1 MLDVAIIGGGIVGCA
16 VAYELTKYQ
25 VKAALFEKENDLA
38 IGATKANSA
47 IIHAGYD
54 PKPGS
59 LLAKLNVQGNQ
70 MAKELAKK
78 LAVPFREC
86 GSLVLAFSEEDKQTI
101 KHLYQ
106 QGVANGVPNLQILT
120 GEETKQL
127 EPNLSNQV
135 IGALYAPTA
144 GIINPWEY
152 ALALAEV
159 AVLNDLSLHLD
170 TEIQDVSKQSNG
182 FVLKTNRGEFK
193 TNYVINAAGLYA
205 DKLHNMVAKP
215 SFRILPNRGEYYLL
229 DKSEGDIV
237 SHIIFQCP
245 TEAGKGTLVAPTVG
259 GNLIVG
265 PNNEPLTRRDDL
277 ATTHEGLLQ
286 VAKMA
291 RKSVPKLCLN
301 ASIRNFSGIRA
312 ASDSDDFIIAQA
324 DDAPGWID
332 LAGIKS
338 PGLSAAPAIAPD
350 AIALLEK
357 SGLKLEK
364 KKTIIDSR
372 TKVRFRK
379 LTQEQQEEK
388 IKENPA
394 YGQIVCRCETI
405 TEGEILDALQSPIP
419 PKTLDGVKRRCN
431 TGMGRCQGG
440 FCSPRVMEI
449 LSKAWGVSQEE
460 ILMDANGT
468 YILAGETKGGKEN
481 V

>member
-1 MLDVAIIGGGIVGCA
+1 MLDVAIIGGGIVGCS

-25 VKAALFEKENDLA
+25 VKVALFEKENDLA
-38 IGATKANSA
+38 IGTTKANSA

-59 LLAKLNVQGNQ
+59 LLAKLNVQGTQ

-78 LAVPFREC
+78 LAIPFCEC

-106 QGVANGVPNLQILT
+106 QGIANGVPHLEILT
-120 GEETKQL
+120 GEEAKQL

-229 DKSEGDIV
+229 DKSEGDVV

-245 TEAGKGTLVAPTVG
+245 TEAGKGTLVAPTAG

-277 ATTHEGLLQ
+277 ATTHEGLRQ
-286 VAKMA
+286 VKKMA
-291 RKSVPKLCLN
+291 RKSVPKLRLN

-312 ASDSDDFIIAQA
+312 ASDSNDFIIAQA

-338 PGLSAAPAIAPD
+338 PGLSAAPAIALD
-350 AIALLEK
+350 GIALLEK
-357 SGLKLEK
+357 IGLKLEK
-364 KKTIIDSR
+364 KKTIVDSR

-379 LTQEQQEEK
+379 LTPKQQAEK

-405 TEGEILDALQSPIP
+405 TEGEILDALQAPIP

-449 LSKAWGVSQEE
+449 LSKSWGVSQEE

-468 YILAGETKGGKEN
+468 YILTGETKGEKEN